1 MVRLSERLKRIL
13 GKRPRETGRDERA
26 PRRRDSKFVGGSS
39 TKEIAEAPPGRAEE
53 LAGHAVERVDT

>member
-1 MVRLSERLKRIL
+1 LSERLKRIL